1 MAHISRRSFHARLR
15 PFRNA
20 TVALGLVVLALLAP
34 ACTESRSS
42 SDNGVASLGGSSDE
56 TSGASGTGQKPFE
69 EAGLDYAECMRTNGI
84 DMPDPEPGG
93 GFDIN
98 GTKEQDFSE
107 DEFRDAD
114 VKCRHFLED
123 ARPPQL
129 SEQEQQQLEEDALA
143 FARCMRDHGIDLPDP
158 WFAEDGSVAIEI
170 GEPGSDLSPDDPDFR
185 AAQRACEDQIA
196 PH

>member
-15 PFRNA
+15 PFHNA

-84 DMPDPEPGG
+84 DMPVRSPEAASTSTEPKSR
-93 GFDIN
+93 
-98 GTKEQDFSE
+98 TS
-107 DEFRDAD
+107 
-114 VKCRHFLED
+114 VKTSSATRT
-123 ARPPQL
+123 
-129 SEQEQQQLEEDALA
+129 
-143 FARCMRDHGIDLPDP
+143 
-158 WFAEDGSVAIEI
+158 
-170 GEPGSDLSPDDPDFR
+170 
-185 AAQRACEDQIA
+185 
-196 PH
+196 